1 MPGICLTF
9 IPLGR
14 EKQKRMKQLSCTLRV
29 LGILSILAV
38 LAYGSLQAQQVVRLT
53 VDGAINPVVADYI
66 KAGVAQAE
74 KDKAEALLINLNTP
88 GGLLK
93 STRQIVSDMLEAK
106 VPIIVYVSPSGAHAG
121 SAGVFITLAAH
132 IAAMAP
138 GTNMGSAHPVNLQGG
153 MDSIMGEK
161 TTNDAAAFIRSI
173 AEKRGRNMEWAEDAV
188 RYSVSLAETEAVKK
202 NVVNYIANDEAE
214 LLEMIHGTAVA
225 MEQGEVVLNTRAA
238 SITNVSMSWVQKLLN
253 YISDPNVAYILM
265 LLGIYGLIFEFY
277 NPGVGFPGVL
287 GGISLILAFYAM
299 HTLPINVA
307 GLALIALAI
316 VLFILELST
325 PTNGILSIGAVVSLL
340 LGSMMLIKPGVSFEW
355 AKISLGV
362 IIPAVIFSAIF
373 FLTIVGIGIKAQRN
387 KVTTG
392 VEGLQGD
399 TGKALTEL
407 APTGNVMVQG
417 EIWAAESTAGTLA
430 KGTKVRVTAVDGLK
444 VFVEPISS

>member
-1 MPGICLTF
+1 
-9 IPLGR
+9 
-14 EKQKRMKQLSCTLRV
+14 MKQLSCTLRV

-38 LAYGSLQAQQVVRLT
+38 LACGSLQAQQVVRLT

-66 KAGVAQAE
+66 RAGVAQAE

>member
-1 MPGICLTF
+1 
-9 IPLGR
+9 
-14 EKQKRMKQLSCTLRV
+14 
-29 LGILSILAV
+29 
-38 LAYGSLQAQQVVRLT
+38 
-53 VDGAINPVVADYI
+53 
-66 KAGVAQAE
+66 
-74 KDKAEALLINLNTP
+74 
-88 GGLLK
+88 
-93 STRQIVSDMLEAK
+93 
-106 VPIIVYVSPSGAHAG
+106 
-121 SAGVFITLAAH
+121 
-132 IAAMAP
+132 
-138 GTNMGSAHPVNLQGG
+138 

-225 MEQGEVVLNTRAA
+225 MEKGEVVLNTRAA
-238 SITNVSMSWVQKLLN
+238 SITNISMSWVQQLLN

-392 VEGLQGD
+392 AEGLQGD
-399 TGKALTEL
+399 IGKALTEL

-417 EIWAAESTAGTLA
+417 EIWAAESTAGTVA
-430 KGTKVRVTAVDGLK
+430 KGTKVRVIAVDGLK

>member
-1 MPGICLTF
+1 MPGISLTF

-38 LAYGSLQAQQVVRLT
+38 LACGSLQAQQVVRLT

-74 KDKAEALLINLNTP
+74 KEKAEALLINLNTP

>member
-1 MPGICLTF
+1 
-9 IPLGR
+9 
-14 EKQKRMKQLSCTLRV
+14 MKQLSCTLRV

-38 LAYGSLQAQQVVRLT
+38 LACGSLQAQQVVRLT